1 MVFFLETFFFRSSPL
16 LCFSSMAETP
26 TNGVTV
32 VLPTSPVAQR
42 EATDCYDGVCA
53 DVTALPVST
62 LVLCLDTHTL
72 S

>member
-1 MVFFLETFFFRSSPL
+1 
-16 LCFSSMAETP
+16 MAETP